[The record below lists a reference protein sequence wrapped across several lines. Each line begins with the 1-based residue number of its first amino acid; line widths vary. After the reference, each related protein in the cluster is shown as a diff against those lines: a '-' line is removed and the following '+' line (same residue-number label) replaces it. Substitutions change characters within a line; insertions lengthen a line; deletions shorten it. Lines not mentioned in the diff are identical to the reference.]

1 MISIVFTSRRK
12 SLLLCGVIGPVLFAA
27 VTALVGTTR
36 PGYSHVSQFI
46 SELGETGAEFAWV
59 MNWFG
64 FILSGALIL
73 IFVIAARNHISRGAL
88 NGIGALCLIAF
99 AICLSLAGIY
109 SCDLGC
115 SPANATPEQE
125 LHDLVS
131 IIAFPAFI
139 LGVIAWG
146 ILFFRQAASRRFG
159 TYSLV
164 SGFASIV
171 VLVAMV
177 QSEAT
182 REGTGIL
189 QRLFLAILFA
199 WLVALSIRLRREQP
213 GSESI

>member
-1 MISIVFTSRRK
+1 M
-12 SLLLCGVIGPVLFAA
+12 LLLCGVVGPVLFAVA
-27 VTALVGTTR
+27 TVFVGTTR
-36 PGYSHVSQFI
+36 SSYSHVSQFI
-46 SELGETGAEFAWV
+46 SELGETGAELGWV

-64 FILSGALIL
+64 FMLSGVLIL
-73 IFVIAARNHISRGAL
+73 IFVIASRKLVSSGAL
-88 NGIGALCLIAF
+88 NVIGSLCLIAF
-99 AICLSLAGIY
+99 AICLFLAGVY

-115 SPANATPEQE
+115 SPTNPTPEQK

-139 LGVIAWG
+139 LGVMVWG
-146 ILFFRQAASRRFG
+146 VMFLRDAGWRRFG
-159 TYSLV
+159 VYSLV

-182 REGTGIL
+182 REGTGTL

-199 WLVALSIRLRREQP
+199 WLVALSIRLQRP
-213 GSESI
+213 GDTRDQSSTSSSSK